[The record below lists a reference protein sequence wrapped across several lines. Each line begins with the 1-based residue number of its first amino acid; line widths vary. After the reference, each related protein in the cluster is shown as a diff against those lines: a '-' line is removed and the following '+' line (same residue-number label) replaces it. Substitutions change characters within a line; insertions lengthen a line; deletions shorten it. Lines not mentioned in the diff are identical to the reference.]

1 MFDKRVLWVI
11 FAIFLCSLSFHASA
25 APEINTL
32 KDGFAGVLGM
42 RSDVAILGYDTV
54 SYHTEGA
61 GVKGDE
67 KYSYEWKKAV
77 WLFVSEANLELFK
90 KDPEKYAPVYG
101 GYCAFGVSE
110 GGLHGIDPT
119 QFAVSDGKLYLNN
132 DETTLKKWIKMSDS
146 KYKVANEQ
154 YNSLTNSV
162 GR

>member
-1 MFDKRVLWVI
+1 MFYQR
-11 FAIFLCSLSFHASA
+11 AIWAILALFFCSLSFNALA

-54 SYHTEGA
+54 SYHTDGI

-67 KYSYEWKKAV
+67 KHSYEWKKAV

-90 KDPEKYAPVYG
+90 KDPEKYAPIYG

-119 QFAVSDGKLYLNN
+119 KFEVSDGKLYLNN
-132 DETTLKKWIKMSDS
+132 DESTLKKWIKMSDN
-146 KYKVANEQ
+146 KYKVANDQ
-154 YNSLTNSV
+154 YNNLTSSV